1 MLRNRTILMAGAAIA
16 ALTVSAATAADL
28 PVRTAPPAPFI
39 AAVPIFTWT
48 GFYVGLNAGWGWR
61 NDNREPVILTPGLA
75 TPGLAGTLEFSGAD
89 DGGFTGGA
97 QLGYNYQF
105 GSVVIGAEADIQ
117 WADTGN
123 NQGVVFTGAPGFA
136 GTFLPGTFES
146 NAPEWFGTVRGRL
159 GFAIDRVLIYGTAG
173 LAYTED
179 NAGWVV
185 GGGVEWAL
193 PTNWNLFGSSA
204 VTFGV
209 EGLWLSIDRD
219 NNFNGPIGTFA
230 PVGLPQVAVFSP
242 VASSGDN
249 DFFVARAKLNFK
261 F

>member
-1 MLRNRTILMAGAAIA
+1 LKNLSNCSTADVRRLCALSRSSSWSIRSSNVKTAVRSSNRPFYLSIA
-16 ALTVSAATAADL
+16 DRRSSK
-28 PVRTAPPAPFI
+28 PV
-39 AAVPIFTWT
+39 V
-48 GFYVGLNAGWGWR
+48 L
-61 NDNREPVILTPGLA
+61 
-75 TPGLAGTLEFSGAD
+75 
-89 DGGFTGGA
+89 
-97 QLGYNYQF
+97 
-105 GSVVIGAEADIQ
+105 GAEADIQ

-123 NQGVVFTGAPGFA
+123 NQDVVFVPAPGFA

-173 LAYTED
+173 VAYTED

-185 GGGVEWAL
+185 GGGFEWAL
-193 PTNWNLFGSSA
+193 PTNWNLFNSSA

-219 NNFNGPIGTFA
+219 NFDGPIGTFA
-230 PVGLPQVAVFSP
+230 PVGLPQVAVISP
-242 VASSGDN
+242 VATSANN